1 MTSSQTTPSSP
12 LTDAQI
18 TEILA
23 KMDVLVELVAPLKA
37 LLAGAAGMTGGAG
50 QRLEELIQQLTSVS
64 AGLHQNVED
73 LTRVFGPTGTLM
85 QMEQRMQGIEDAM
98 QQLAEGQAE
107 TTAQVRQISAWMSG
121 AA

>member
-1 MTSSQTTPSSP
+1 MSRVGRAIPRTLITSFATLLTKQETLHDLIAKHPSLP

-73 LTRVFGPTGTLM
+73 LIP
-85 QMEQRMQGIEDAM
+85 A
-98 QQLAEGQAE
+98 
-107 TTAQVRQISAWMSG
+107 
-121 AA
+121 

>member
-1 MTSSQTTPSSP
+1 MTSSQNTPSLP
-12 LTDAQI
+12 LTEAQI

-98 QQLAEGQAE
+98 QRVAEGQAE
-107 TTAQVRQISAWMSG
+107 TTAHLRQIRAWMAG
-121 AA
+121 TA

>member
-18 TEILA
+18 SELLSQMA
-23 KMDVLVELVAPLKA
+23 QLVRLVGPLTA
-37 LLAGAAGMTGGAG
+37 LLAGASGMTGGAG

-64 AGLHQNVED
+64 TGLHQNVED
-73 LTRVFGPTGTLM
+73 LTRVFGPTGALM
-85 QMEQRMQGIEDAM
+85 QMQQRMEGIEDAM
-98 QQLAEGQAE
+98 RRMAEGQAE
-107 TTAQVRQISAWMSG
+107 TAAQMRQMSQWMAM